1 MCEWVCT
8 EPHGCSVGLLGTG
21 RSSPVSA
28 NECAHNHSGC
38 GVRLPGT
45 GSTSPVSVNECAHNH
60 MVVVLDYLA
69 LVGLAQ

>member
-1 MCEWVCT
+1 M
-8 EPHGCSVGLLGTG
+8 
-21 RSSPVSA
+21 SA